1 MWIANAFL
9 DHFSPT
15 NKTQSGS
22 INLIHN
28 RISSNLLIL
37 SLSAV
42 DLRSSS
48 VRILSQ
54 LIEILYV
61 TPTLH
66 KLRLVQQVIKSISY
80 VFIFQA
86 LLFSHSYLLPTT
98 NSKGIRVVCA
108 AIMGT
113 ALLWVRGSFV
123 YCFAG
128 RQGGLIVRAFVVS
141 TRIGRWSLSCWVE

>member
-42 DLRSSS
+42 DLRSTS

-61 TPTLH
+61 TPNSPQTPS
-66 KLRLVQQVIKSISY
+66 RAAGNQIN
-80 VFIFQA
+80 FICILFQA

-128 RQGGLIVRAFVVS
+128 RQGGLIVRAFVVF